1 MRSSLHTSLSAET
14 SLFYTLLEL
23 DLRCAAASFLLLRS
37 AVAPFFGESRNSWTL
52 HVLSVALIKDSLLLL
67 PWRRRRSFFFF
78 FSFLF
83 YPPPLSAQRRGN
95 LMTKQ
100 IQQRLKN
107 LLCYFLQERRS
118 ERLIAWPADRYIDCW
133 AGRKMNGPSTHYL
146 VIVADGQSDA
156 LMVVYNKL

>member
-52 HVLSVALIKDSLLLL
+52 HVLSVTLVKDSL
-67 PWRRRRSFFFF
+67 FFF